1 MSDGYLKDF
10 VLFYHHAFSCIC
22 CNGDEMRTP
31 FVIALH
37 VARTVAFS
45 DIIAFSPLPLSC
57 SASAPRQAAHRP
69 SLWCRYAPSTSA
81 NKNKK
86 AARCT
91 WLLGVILGVTIV
103 HQLQRKTRPQAQ
115 ALTHSL
121 KFLPLSF
128 TLSLHHCLL
137 PHTLLCRH
145 QLR

>member
-1 MSDGYLKDF
+1 MKDF
-10 VLFYHHAFSCIC
+10 VLFNHHAFSCIC
-22 CNGDEMRTP
+22 CTGDEMRTP
-31 FVIALH
+31 FVIAWH

-45 DIIAFSPLPLSC
+45 DIFVFSPLPRPF

-86 AARCT
+86 AARCA
-91 WLLGVILGVTIV
+91 WLLGVILGVTSV
-103 HQLQRKTRPQAQ
+103 HQVQLFTRPHKAR
-115 ALTHSL
+115 THSL